1 MGELIR
7 PQDVASGRFAAARYG
22 AHDAPIPWI
31 MGEAAAYAELYDEQ
45 LSMSLGLF
53 DGVAAGLGPLVDYL
67 DANGCGD
74 IRAEFLD
81 YGYGVSLRE

>member
-1 MGELIR
+1 M
-7 PQDVASGRFAAARYG
+7 ASGQFAAARYG

-31 MGEAAAYAELYDEQ
+31 MGEAVSYAELYDGD

-53 DGVAAGLGPLVDYL
+53 HGVAAGLGPLVDYL
-67 DANGCGD
+67 EASGCGD
-74 IRAEFLD
+74 IRVRFLD